1 MSKPVAI
8 LGGGGH
14 ARVVMDTLRL
24 AGFEILGVVDPK
36 SDVHLPVGIRHLGV
50 DLSAINPDSCDLAL
64 GVGSIDVG
72 ARNPRPRLFAEAKAA
87 GFAFVQFRHP
97 SALVAGD
104 VAVAEGVQIMAG
116 SVIQPGVSLGQNV
129 IVNTSASLDHDC
141 RVGDHVHVAPGVV
154 LSGDVD
160 VGNGVHLGTGAIVI
174 HGVRIG
180 AEAMIGAGVVV
191 TETVAAGTRLRPQ
204 K

>member
-36 SDVHLPVGIRHLGV
+36 SDVHLPTGIRHLGA
-50 DLSAINPDSCDLAL
+50 DLSAISPNSCDLAL

-87 GFAFVQFRHP
+87 GFSFVRLRHP
-97 SALVAGD
+97 SATVAGD
-104 VAVAEGVQIMAG
+104 VTVSEGVQIMAG

-129 IVNTSASLDHDC
+129 IINSGAVIDHGC
-141 RVGDHVHVAPGVV
+141 RVGDHVHIAPGVV

-160 VGNGVHLGTGAIVI
+160 VGHGVHLGTGAIVI
-174 HGVRIG
+174 QGVSIG

-191 TETVAAGTRLRPQ
+191 AHAVVAGARLRPG